1 MYSYFWFASKIFRV
15 GQTVKNIV
23 YCQPYISTVVTMERD
38 YRDNQRNGYVQMR
51 SVVDFTMAGLIL
63 AIGLIML
70 LGDMIGVKALTQL
83 LHERVDST
91 MRYLFGALCVFY
103 GGFRLYRAIKKDY

>member
-1 MYSYFWFASKIFRV
+1 
-15 GQTVKNIV
+15 
-23 YCQPYISTVVTMERD
+23 MERD
-38 YRDNQRNGYVQMR
+38 YRGNQRNGYVQMR

-70 LGDMIGVKALTQL
+70 LGDKLGVKALNEL
-83 LHERVDST
+83 LQQRVDST
-91 MRYLFGALCVFY
+91 MRYLFGSLCVFY